1 MKKRKYLLNYTFCFL
16 ILSLAML
23 LPLLLAGKSLV
34 WIGDGDAQYFPY
46 LHYVGNYLRDFAENL
61 FQGDFSVK
69 MYDFTLGMGDDVN
82 AVFRSHP
89 LDFLSVL
96 VPGRYTEVLYNLL
109 TLLRMYLAGLGFSAF
124 CLYMKRPASVA
135 LLGSMVYLSCGYVMK
150 LGMMHP
156 TFLSAMIVLPLLLLG
171 AEQVMKK
178 GSILLFSF
186 VTAMGFLSNYYFMYM
201 CTLALGVYVLVRF
214 FELYQDRRGREFFSL
229 AFRMGGAYLLGL
241 GMTAAVLFPTIMR
254 LTSSLRL
261 ETESAGENLLF
272 YENWKRYY
280 QWFLDLIV
288 PYRNTGSN
296 THLNFCVL
304 ALPAAV
310 LLFLQKGRKYLGLK
324 AALVLEVV
332 MLLIPA
338 GGYVMAGFSN
348 VNNRWTFLLSFTL
361 ALACVLVFQE
371 FHVLTKKAKRALLI
385 LCLAFGGAAAYD
397 YLFQAKNPYVLLG
410 FGELL
415 AAASLLAFGTNLWR
429 GKKERMRA
437 LFGLVMVSTL
447 INSYATFSPSLGNM
461 SSQFTD
467 RGQVLSDYE
476 TSPYTR
482 YSRIEEDGFFRT
494 DTSVMGTGKE
504 NCSVILGYQG
514 VSMYNS
520 VLNGDLT
527 QYLLDQ
533 ESPGINAV
541 HRIFGLDGRTAS
553 EALANVTYY
562 MTAAGDEQQVPYG
575 FALDQQAS
583 TAEYFIYK
591 NQHPLAFGYTYDTV
605 ISREDYEK
613 LSPLERQQV
622 MLEAAVVERG
632 EAGKPEK
639 TGETEDAAQTEK
651 EKVSGFPKSI
661 SSPSQEILTIPV
673 ELPQKGDG
681 IKATEN
687 GYRAVEN
694 LAELSFPF
702 EKKAGYECYVRL
714 VGLERNRDYS
724 FVDVY
729 TDELAKTLTV
739 RGKTAVYS
747 LGRSN
752 YLVNLGHYDQE
763 GQGTIRL
770 SFREKG
776 NYKLAG
782 VELCYVPLGQYE
794 AQIEQLNQEVLE
806 DVEFGPNRISGRVS
820 LEDKKIM
827 AFSIPYSRGWKATV
841 DGKPATLEKVNV
853 AYLGLSLEP
862 GEHEVLLTYRSPGSR
877 AGTLVTVISV
887 TVFVLL
893 LVLWIRKRR
902 FWSKS

>member
-1 MKKRKYLLNYTFCFL
+1 MKKRSYFLNYTLCFL
-16 ILSLAML
+16 ALSLAML

-46 LHYVGNYLRDFAENL
+46 LHYVGNYLRDFAEHL

-96 VPGRYTEVLYNLL
+96 VPGRYTEVLYNFL
-109 TLLRMYLAGLGFSAF
+109 TLFRMYLAGLGFSAF
-124 CLYMKRPASVA
+124 CLYMKRPASLT

-156 TFLSAMIVLPLLLLG
+156 TFLSAMIVLPLLFLG

-201 CTLALGVYVLVRF
+201 CTLALGVYVPVRF
-214 FELYQDRRGREFFSL
+214 FSLCRERRGKEFFSL
-229 AFRMGGAYLLGL
+229 VLRMGGAYLLGF
-241 GMTAAVLFPTIMR
+241 GMTAAVLFPAIMR

-261 ETESAGENLLF
+261 ETEGTGENLLF
-272 YENWKRYY
+272 YENGKRYY
-280 QWFLDLIV
+280 QWFLDLIA

-304 ALPAAV
+304 VLPAAV
-310 LLFLQKGRKYLGLK
+310 ILFLKKGRKYLGLK
-324 AALVLEVV
+324 AALVLETG

-361 ALACVLVFQE
+361 ALSCVWVFQDFE
-371 FHVLTKKAKRALLI
+371 GLTKKTGLGLLL
-385 LCLAFGGAAAYD
+385 LCLVFGGSAAYD
-397 YLFQAKNPYVLLG
+397 YLFQSKNPYVLLG

-415 AAASLLAFGTNLWR
+415 AAVCLLTWGMKSWR
-429 GKKERMRA
+429 GEKARRRA
-437 LFGLVMVSTL
+437 LLGLVLACTL
-447 INSYATFSPSLGNM
+447 VNSYATFSPSLGNM
-461 SSQFTD
+461 ASQFTN

-482 YSRIEEDGFFRT
+482 YSRIGEDGFFRI

-504 NCSVILGYQG
+504 NSSVILGYHG

-527 QYLLDQ
+527 SYLLEQ

-553 EALANVTYY
+553 EALANVRYY

-575 FALDQQAS
+575 FELDEEAS
-583 TAEYFIYK
+583 TAEYSIYK
-591 NQHPLAFGYTYDTV
+591 NQYPLAFGYTYDTV

-613 LSPLERQQV
+613 LDPLERQQV
-622 MLEAAVVERG
+622 MLEAAVVEREEALTGG
-632 EAGKPEK
+632 EDQGKESGSQ
-639 TGETEDAAQTEK
+639 TGK
-651 EKVSGFPKSI
+651 EKDSGALQRI
-661 SSPSQEILTIPV
+661 AAPSQEIVTVPV
-673 ELPQKGDG
+673 ELPKEGTNS
-681 IKATEN
+681 KATET
-687 GYRAVEN
+687 GYRATKN
-694 LAELSFPF
+694 MAEISFSF
-702 EKKAGYECYVRL
+702 EKKAGYECYVRFL
-714 VGLERNRDYS
+714 GLERNKDYS

-729 TDELAKTLTV
+729 TEELAKTLTV

-752 YLVNLGHYDQE
+752 YLVNLGHYDQD
-763 GQGTIRL
+763 GQGRIRI

-794 AQIEQLNQEVLE
+794 AQVEQLNQEVLE
-806 DVEFGPNRISGRVS
+806 DAEFDTNRIRGRVS
-820 LEDKKIM
+820 LEEKKIM
-827 AFSIPYSRGWKATV
+827 AFSIPYSRGWKAVV
-841 DGKPATLEKVNV
+841 DGKPAVLEKVNT

-862 GEHEVLLTYRSPGSR
+862 GEHEVILTYCSPGSR
-877 AGTLVTVISV
+877 AGTLVTLVSG
-887 TVFVLL
+887 TVFVILL
-893 LVLWIRKRR
+893 ALWLRKRR
-902 FWSKS
+902 PWSRS